1 MNKTE
6 ELLLKQFNPAAL
18 EAIKTAKLEKVAAI
32 VEAAELLQSLLDEQ
46 QEAKK
51 EQILFKSNLSA
62 KGFEKVGQQCK

>member
-1 MNKTE
+1 MNKTQ
-6 ELLLKQFNPAAL
+6 ELLLKQFNPEKL
-18 EAIKTAKLEKVAAI
+18 EAIKTAKLEKVAAVI
-32 VEAAELLQSLLDEQ
+32 EAAELLQSLLNEQ

>member
-1 MNKTE
+1 MNRTQ
-6 ELLLKQFNPAAL
+6 ELLLKQFNPEKL

-32 VEAAELLQSLLDEQ
+32 VEAAELLQSLLNEQ

-51 EQILFKSNLSA
+51 QQVLFKSNLSA